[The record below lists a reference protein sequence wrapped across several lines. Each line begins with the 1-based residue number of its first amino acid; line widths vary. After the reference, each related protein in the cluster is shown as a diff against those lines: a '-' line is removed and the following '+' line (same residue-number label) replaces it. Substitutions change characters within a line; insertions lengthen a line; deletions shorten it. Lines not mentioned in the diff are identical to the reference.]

1 MATRRTARTVP
12 GRAGRTA
19 LCALLAAAGVLLA
32 LGAVVDLWLQTLS
45 FGGPDGA
52 PDVGAAQAAPRLLLV
67 ALGTLG
73 PLAAA
78 RLLLV
83 GRVGAVTVVFAAAMT
98 AVLALA
104 VLGLTA

>member
-1 MATRRTARTVP
+1 MATRRPARTAP
-12 GRAGRTA
+12 GMAGRTA
-19 LCALLAAAGVLLA
+19 LCALLAVAGVLLA

-45 FGGPDGA
+45 FGGPDDA

-78 RLLLV
+78 RLLL
-83 GRVGAVTVVFAAAMT
+83 GRVGAVTVVFAAVT
-98 AVLALA
+98 AAGLALA
-104 VLGLTA
+104 VLGLTT